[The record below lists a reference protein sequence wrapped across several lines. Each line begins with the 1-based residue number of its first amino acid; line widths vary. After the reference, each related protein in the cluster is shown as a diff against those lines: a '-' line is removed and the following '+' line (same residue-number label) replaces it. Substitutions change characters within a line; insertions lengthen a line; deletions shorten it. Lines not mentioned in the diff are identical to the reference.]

1 MCYLIITENY
11 SNTCCRRTLIMIA
24 ILKKNNIL
32 FLLLAAGQIF
42 NYSCSKRIQPE
53 SSSVKAPAQAGNKK
67 PKDLNYTAAEKE
79 TTLIPINSSLSID
92 KIDSHGEDSKLKYF
106 LEAGFEKKTDVKDVD
121 ADEII
126 ETAKKYLGVPHCM
139 GGKSMKCID
148 CSGLLVAVFASY
160 GIRLPHN
167 SEEQARYGK
176 VIAGKTELREG
187 DLVFFI
193 KSYRTQNFITHSGI
207 YIGNNKFIHTSS
219 SNGVTIT
226 SLDDE
231 YWKQRF
237 IFGTRLFN

>member
-1 MCYLIITENY
+1 MITK
-11 SNTCCRRTLIMIA
+11 L
-24 ILKKNNIL
+24 KNNTII
-32 FLLLAAGQIF
+32 FLLLAVGQIF
-42 NYSCSKRIQPE
+42 NSSCSKRIQPE
-53 SSSVKAPAQAGNKK
+53 LSSVKAPVGARNKK
-67 PKDLNYTAAEKE
+67 PKDLKYTDAEKE
-79 TTLIPINSSLSID
+79 TNTLIPFNSSLSID

-106 LEAGFEKKTDVKDVD
+106 LKAGYEKKTDVKGVK
-121 ADEII
+121 ADELIK
-126 ETAKKYLGVPHCM
+126 TAKKYLGVPHCM

-160 GIRLPHN
+160 DIRLPHN

-176 VIAGKTELREG
+176 IIASKTELREG

-219 SNGVTIT
+219 SKGVIIT

-231 YWKQRF
+231 YWKQRY
-237 IFGTRLFN
+237 IFGTRLLK